1 MGGLARLLDEMTT
14 DPFWKTAPAPSLFK
28 RLDTPAAAAL
38 GSVKV
43 DVKETATAYEISADL
58 PGVKKEDIKL
68 SFSDAGALTIE
79 AERREH
85 WEEAL
90 PPAAV
95 ESAGA
100 GVDGAVEGAE
110 QQQQQLLKYHFKETT
125 YGKVARSFKLP
136 QNADSANVEATLS
149 DGVLRVTIPKRE
161 APAARTFEIK

>member
-14 DPFWKTAPAPSLFK
+14 DPFWNTAPAPSLFK

-38 GSVKV
+38 GSIKV

-79 AERREH
+79 AERREQR
-85 WEEAL
+85 EEAL
-90 PPAAV
+90 PPAAAAAA
-95 ESAGA
+95 EA

-110 QQQQQLLKYHFKETT
+110 QQQLLKYHFKETT
-125 YGKVARSFKLP
+125 YGKVVRSFKLP
-136 QNADSANVEATLS
+136 QNADSANVEAMLS
-149 DGVLRVTIPKRE
+149 DGVLQVTIPKRE
-161 APAARTFEIK
+161 APAARTIEIK